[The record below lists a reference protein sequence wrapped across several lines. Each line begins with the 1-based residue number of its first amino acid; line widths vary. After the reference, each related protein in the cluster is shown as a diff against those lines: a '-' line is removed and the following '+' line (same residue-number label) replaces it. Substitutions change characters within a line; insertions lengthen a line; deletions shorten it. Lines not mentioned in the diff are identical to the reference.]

1 MCPLTSEHK
10 KNKWRN
16 TCEVLSVFGFRI
28 HLWPRGRKGLSF
40 GGDRNLFFA
49 DSYSIMLLLQSSF
62 QRFLDISSSNL
73 RRSWYRPMLHI
84 FPLMAPSPIKP
95 KMLSHSFGHFS
106 PGQNSKSSVKGYKIL
121 NHPIFFERIGNPP
134 SNPQSNPPNCTQL
147 LLKA

>member
-1 MCPLTSEHK
+1 
-10 KNKWRN
+10 
-16 TCEVLSVFGFRI
+16 
-28 HLWPRGRKGLSF
+28 
-40 GGDRNLFFA
+40 
-49 DSYSIMLLLQSSF
+49 
-62 QRFLDISSSNL
+62 
-73 RRSWYRPMLHI
+73 MLHI

-147 LLKA
+147 HLQGVRKLMTQLCFEISRLYVDVLQNPFNHL

>member
-1 MCPLTSEHK
+1 
-10 KNKWRN
+10 
-16 TCEVLSVFGFRI
+16 
-28 HLWPRGRKGLSF
+28 
-40 GGDRNLFFA
+40 
-49 DSYSIMLLLQSSF
+49 
-62 QRFLDISSSNL
+62 
-73 RRSWYRPMLHI
+73 MLHI

-147 LLKA
+147 HLVVVDWISGYYTPTSRGYPELSYDPNSLNISGVYTQLRLKCTSKRDKPRIVVNPSTLWQY